1 MTLNLYPGPGRYA
14 RLLIIALLATCI
26 LLPIPAAAEPLQQS
40 AACLPDD
47 PYDLD
52 TMIQVMSRPNP
63 PTVPV
68 QLNDDLTLVYVGV
81 GDMIA
86 DGEDDTEPGPTPRPN
101 PRPTEPDP
109 AQTSYGPMKI
119 RAFNNAN
126 RFMFDIIMSERML
139 KRIDRCR
146 EEAGLT
152 SADGGEDGFGPAE
165 GQHVFLPL
173 LLNGSA
179 GTGPAAA
186 TRGWSNGDDTR
197 IVRSPTTLWPWRTI
211 AQQSFVGD
219 DESRCTQTLIG
230 PRHMVTAAHCIV
242 NFGTTAWKT
251 RELTPGR
258 NGPGISPYGMTTITP
273 NPAPGQTVWY
283 FVPSQWT
290 DPGTSN
296 QWVWDWGMVVIP
308 DFLGNQTGWMGYG
321 AWSAGVLNGETH
333 LNRGYPRCNVP
344 NYGGEPANC
353 QPARLYGDTKACE
366 LGDYSDQLA
375 DGWNRRISVS
385 CDLSKGHSGSAVYH
399 YRYDPHLDKTVPVV
413 TMVVSTEVCGSSCS
427 ATNDFPSTARRL
439 TPADVAVISF
449 FREAFP

>member
-1 MTLNLYPGPGRYA
+1 MTLNLYPGPGRHA
-14 RLLIIALLATCI
+14 RLLIIALLAVCI
-26 LLPIPAAAEPLQQS
+26 LLPIPAAAEPAQQS
-40 AACLPDD
+40 TACLPGD

-86 DGEDDTEPGPTPRPN
+86 DGEDDIEPGPAPRPN

-109 AQTSYGPMKI
+109 AQTSYGPVKI

-173 LLNGSA
+173 LLNGSGA
-179 GTGPAAA
+179 TAPAAA
-186 TRGWSNGDDTR
+186 TRGWSNGSDTR
-197 IVRSPTTLWPWRTI
+197 IIRSPTTLWPWRTI

-273 NPAPGQTVWY
+273 NPAPGDTVWY

-290 DPGTSN
+290 DPSTSN

-308 DFLGNQTGWMGYG
+308 DYLGYQTGWMGYG
-321 AWSAGVLNGETH
+321 AWSAGVLNGLTH

-344 NYGGEPANC
+344 NYNGEPAGC
-353 QPARLYGDTKACE
+353 AQARLYGDTNVCE

-385 CDLSKGHSGSAVYH
+385 CDLSKGHSGSAIYH
-399 YRYDPHLDKTVPVV
+399 YRYDPHVGQNVPVV
-413 TMVVSTEVCGSSCS
+413 TMVVSTESCTNTCS
-427 ATNDFPSTARRL
+427 PTNDFPNGARRL
-439 TPADVAVISF
+439 TPADVGVISF